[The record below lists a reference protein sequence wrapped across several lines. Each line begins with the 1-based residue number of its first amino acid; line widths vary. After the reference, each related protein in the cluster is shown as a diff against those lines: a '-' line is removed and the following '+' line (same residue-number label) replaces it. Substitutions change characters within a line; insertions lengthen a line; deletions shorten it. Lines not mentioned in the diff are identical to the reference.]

1 MSTISTTS
9 TLSGTLVSSS
19 SSPRN
24 IISYFTDDQV
34 GGKLM
39 SMGILPGSHIE
50 LIRKAPLGGGWYVR
64 VDRQVIALRKEEL
77 DCIVTQK
84 W

>member
-1 MSTISTTS
+1 MNTLTTTSAINGVISTTHS
-9 TLSGTLVSSS
+9 KNV
-19 SSPRN
+19 
-24 IISYFTDDQV
+24 ISHFTNDQV
-34 GGKLM
+34 AGKLM
-39 SMGILPGSHIE
+39 SMGVLPGSRIE

-64 VDRQVIALRKEEL
+64 VDRQMIALRKEEL